1 MKDRSHHLHCTQ
13 ISSLV
18 KQYISNLRDSLL
30 EEGIKPGEQWLRILF
45 FSAKAPIWWLKYM
58 IPTNGICSWGSHNN
72 YWGKQTSCFKKCNDF
87 HGAQEESPQLAA
99 LPWDMQSFRLPAISQ
114 EVSPHLLSVRHLNP
128 ELLAESC
135 ANKYI
140 FYWQCIATLWN
151 ITYLAIREGRVWSCM
166 SNAILP
172 WKMKEPVCS
181 ALLSQLASQC
191 TATSKMQHARLALI
205 WQPAVP

>member
-30 EEGIKPGEQWLRILF
+30 EEGIKPGERWLRILF

-99 LPWDMQSFRLPAISQ
+99 LPCRAFASLQSHRRSRHTSCLSGISIQ
-114 EVSPHLLSVRHLNP
+114 NSWQKAVPINIFSIGSVLLLSEISHIWPL
-128 ELLAESC
+128 EKAE
-135 ANKYI
+135 
-140 FYWQCIATLWN
+140 FDL
-151 ITYLAIREGRVWSCM
+151 
-166 SNAILP
+166 
-172 WKMKEPVCS
+172 VCQMLYS
-181 ALLSQLASQC
+181 HEKWRSQFAQLFSP
-191 TATSKMQHARLALI
+191 S
-205 WQPAVP
+205 